1 MIFTVKWTTLA
12 VVHSTAKDHVHFHT
26 LFIVERKF
34 AWFFQW
40 KRGRNA
46 EVWFTRVGW
55 SLWNVTFW
63 RVSSTCRWC
72 IQIWPIS
79 LRASSPIWASLART
93 RERGAEERRVLARLT
108 SLAQIG
114 ELARRLLTD
123 GWPSQYIYTILDT
136 SFVATKTI
144 SDPRRSISPKWRA
157 CSQANIHR
165 LKLHSCISDFERRK
179 SSRLVEEARTGRAM
193 WHCSST
199 KQRFL
204 FNKDFFLLG
213 IFPVFVMWLV
223 LDQCNCFEEATRVA
237 RLGRRD
243 MLGFTVI

>member
-12 VVHSTAKDHVHFHT
+12 VVHSTAKDHVHFYT
-26 LFIVERKF
+26 L

-46 EVWFTRVGW
+46 EVWCTRVGW

-93 RERGAEERRVLARLT
+93 RERRAEERRVLARLT

-193 WHCSST
+193 WHCST
-199 KQRFL
+199 
-204 FNKDFFLLG
+204 
-213 IFPVFVMWLV
+213 V
-223 LDQCNCFEEATRVA
+223 LTR
-237 RLGRRD
+237 L
-243 MLGFTVI
+243 